1 MLVAVIPALNEE
13 DSIGS
18 VLEGIK
24 KYVDHIIV
32 VDDGSID
39 NTAEIARA
47 AGAHTLVH
55 PINRGQG
62 AALQTGHDYAR
73 ILGADLVVHF
83 DADGQF
89 NPGEI
94 PLALQALQS
103 AQADILFGSRYLGKK
118 ASIPFTK
125 KYILHPLSHFINFL
139 FGTPNM
145 SDAHNGFRVLTK
157 KALDTIEIEQDR
169 MAHATEI
176 PAQVKEHGLTYIEFP
191 VTVQYFEYGQN
202 IKGGFRIIK
211 DLIIGQF
218 IR

>member
-1 MLVAVIPALNEE
+1 MLVAIIPALNEE

-18 VLEGIK
+18 VLEGVK
-24 KYVDHIIV
+24 KYVDEIIV

-39 NTAEIARA
+39 KTAEIARA

-55 PINRGQG
+55 PLNRGQG
-62 AALQTGHDYAR
+62 AALQTGHEYAR
-73 ILGADLVVHF
+73 LLGADSVVHF

-89 NPGEI
+89 NPEEI
-94 PLALQALQS
+94 PLAVTALQS
-103 AQADILFGSRYLGKK
+103 AGADILFGSRYLNTKS
-118 ASIPFTK
+118 ALPFTK
-125 KYILHPLSHFINFL
+125 KYLVHPISRVINFL

-157 KALDTIEIEQDR
+157 KALDTIEIQQDR

-191 VTVQYFEYGQN
+191 VTVHYFEYGQN
-202 IKGGFRIIK
+202 IKGGFRILK
-211 DLIIGQF
+211 DLIMGQF